1 MGSWSVCLG
10 LRPLR
15 RPVLSEDTGPI
26 SPSGSHSTTIGLG
39 LQGWAG
45 GVHGEWERLHAL
57 GP

>member
-1 MGSWSVCLG
+1 MGSWSVGLG

-15 RPVLSEDTGPI
+15 RPVLSVDTGPI
-26 SPSGSHSTTIGLG
+26 SPSGSHSTPIDLG

-45 GVHGEWERLHAL
+45 SVHGEWEPLHAF